1 MASYKESV
9 GTAVVNYAGNYPGAV
24 EGELWYDS
32 TNKDF
37 KYQYPNVT
45 TTGSWSTGG
54 SLNTARRQV
63 KAAGIYTAALA
74 IGGYVTSPQSLTE
87 SYNGSNWT
95 EVNDL
100 NSGRGFI
107 GGSGTQTAAL
117 GYGGPGTTVDTEL
130 WNGSNWTEV
139 NNLNTARNGL
149 QCSGNNTN
157 SMLAVGGNVPGSPG
171 KTAKTEEWNGSS
183 WSEQNDLA
191 TARSNS
197 AASGSTTAGL
207 YFAGQTPTKTGV
219 TEEWNIPSSTVKT
232 LTD

>member
-1 MASYKESV
+1 MATYKSTV

-100 NSGRGFI
+100 GTARYA
-107 GGSGTQTAAL
+107 GGTAGTYTAAL
-117 GYGGPGTTVDTEL
+117 FFWWWL
-130 WNGSNWTEV
+130 S
-139 NNLNTARNGL
+139 
-149 QCSGNNTN
+149 
-157 SMLAVGGNVPGSPG
+157 
-171 KTAKTEEWNGSS
+171 
-183 WSEQNDLA
+183 
-191 TARSNS
+191 
-197 AASGSTTAGL
+197 
-207 YFAGQTPTKTGV
+207 F
-219 TEEWNIPSSTVKT
+219 
-232 LTD
+232 